1 MHVYVSAFTNI
12 EYTLLIEVGSE
23 QLRMKHLEVKKADLE
38 EHAMHMQQM
47 VMHEQTARASKD
59 PGGDDYII
67 CAICTAARVYDDI
80 ICSCGRGGRVCNC
93 QNFKQEESHVY

>member
-1 MHVYVSAFTNI
+1 MYVYAFTNI

-23 QLRMKHLEVKKADLE
+23 QLRMKHLEVKKTDLE
-38 EHAMHMQQM
+38 ENVMRMQRS
-47 VMHEQTARASKD
+47 VMYEQTARASKD